1 MENRSLIYV
10 MDPMCS
16 WCWAFSETLDS
27 WLQLHSDLNVL
38 WVMGGLAPD
47 SDEPMPEP
55 MRDAIASTWKR
66 IESQTGT
73 TFNHDFWHN
82 NTPRRSTYPS
92 CRAVIAA
99 GELHPQGRQLMSKAI
114 QKAYYLDA
122 KNPSDTSTL
131 IECAELIGLDGP
143 KFTDQLNSEDVDA
156 TLSSEL
162 EFCRTLG
169 VQGFPALLLVNG
181 DEITP
186 LALGYSTL
194 DKVESRFNASL
205 QF

>member
-16 WCWAFSETLDS
+16 WCWAFSKTLDN
-27 WLQLHSDLNVL
+27 WLQQHPDLDVL

-47 SDEPMPEP
+47 SDEPMPQS
-55 MRDAIASTWKR
+55 MREAIASTWQR

-73 TFNHDFWHN
+73 RFNYDFWTR

-114 QKAYYLDA
+114 QQAYYLEA
-122 KNPSDTSTL
+122 KNPSDTNIL
-131 IECAELIGLDGP
+131 IECAASIGLDEIQFAELLSSELIDS
-143 KFTDQLNSEDVDA
+143 KLN
-156 TLSSEL
+156 SEL
-162 EFCRTLG
+162 EFCKSLG
-169 VQGFPALLLVNG
+169 VQGFPALLLVNN
-181 DEITP
+181 ESITP

-194 DKVESRFNASL
+194 DKIEKRFRETH
-205 QF
+205 

>member
-16 WCWAFSETLDS
+16 WCWAFSKTLDN
-27 WLQLHSDLNVL
+27 WLQQHPDLDVL

-47 SDEPMPEP
+47 SDEPMPQS
-55 MRDAIASTWKR
+55 MREAIASTWQR

-73 TFNHDFWHN
+73 RFNYDFWTR

-99 GELHPQGRQLMSKAI
+99 GELHPEGRQLMSQAI

-122 KNPSDTSTL
+122 KNPSETSTL
-131 IECAELIGLDGP
+131 LECAESIGLDASQFAELLSSDRIES
-143 KFTDQLNSEDVDA
+143 KLN
-156 TLSSEL
+156 SEL

-169 VQGFPALLLVNG
+169 IQGFPALLLVN
-181 DEITP
+181 DEAVIP

-194 DKVESRFNASL
+194 DKIEKRFRETH
-205 QF
+205 

>member
-1 MENRSLIYV
+1 

-16 WCWAFSETLDS
+16 WCWAFSKTLDN
-27 WLQLHSDLNVL
+27 WLQQHPDLDVL

-47 SDEPMPEP
+47 SDEPMPQS
-55 MRDAIASTWKR
+55 MREAIASTWQR

-73 TFNHDFWHN
+73 RFNYDFWHN

-114 QKAYYLDA
+114 QQAYYLEA
-122 KNPSDTSTL
+122 KNPSDTNIL
-131 IECAELIGLDGP
+131 IERAASIGLDEIQ
-143 KFTDQLNSEDVDA
+143 FAEL
-156 TLSSEL
+156 LSSEL
-162 EFCRTLG
+162 IDSKLNSELELCKSLG
-169 VQGFPALLLVNG
+169 VQGFPALLLVDN
-181 DEITP
+181 ESITP

-194 DKVESRFNASL
+194 DKIEKRF
-205 QF
+205 QETH

>member
-16 WCWAFSETLDS
+16 WCWAFSKTLDN
-27 WLQLHSDLNVL
+27 WLQQHPDLDVL

-47 SDEPMPEP
+47 SDEPMPQS
-55 MRDAIASTWKR
+55 MREAIASTWQR

-73 TFNHDFWHN
+73 RFNYDFWHN

-114 QKAYYLDA
+114 QQAYYLEA
-122 KNPSDTSTL
+122 KNPSDTNIL
-131 IECAELIGLDGP
+131 IERAASIGLDEIQ
-143 KFTDQLNSEDVDA
+143 FAEL
-156 TLSSEL
+156 LSSEL
-162 EFCRTLG
+162 IDSKLNSELELCKSLG
-169 VQGFPALLLVNG
+169 VQGFPALLLVDN
-181 DEITP
+181 ESITP

-194 DKVESRFNASL
+194 DKIEKRF
-205 QF
+205 QETH

>member
-16 WCWAFSETLDS
+16 WCWAFSKTLEN
-27 WLQLHSDLNVL
+27 WLQQHPDLDVL

-47 SDEPMPEP
+47 SDEPMPQS
-55 MRDAIASTWKR
+55 MREAIASTWQR

-73 TFNHDFWHN
+73 RFNYDFWHN

-114 QKAYYLDA
+114 QQAYYLEA
-122 KNPSDTSTL
+122 KNPSDTNIL
-131 IECAELIGLDGP
+131 IERAASIGLDEIQ
-143 KFTDQLNSEDVDA
+143 FAEL
-156 TLSSEL
+156 LSSEL
-162 EFCRTLG
+162 IDSKLNSELELCKSLG
-169 VQGFPALLLVNG
+169 VQGFPALLLVDN
-181 DEITP
+181 ESITP

-194 DKVESRFNASL
+194 DKIEKRF
-205 QF
+205 QETH

>member
-1 MENRSLIYV
+1 MHP
-10 MDPMCS
+10 D
-16 WCWAFSETLDS
+16 LD
-27 WLQLHSDLNVL
+27 VL

-47 SDEPMPEP
+47 SDEPMPLT

-73 TFNHDFWHN
+73 PFNHDFWTQ

-99 GELHPQGRQLMSKAI
+99 GELHLEGRLMMSRAI

-122 KNPSDTSTL
+122 KNPSDMSTL
-131 IECAELIGLDGP
+131 IECAETIGLDESQ
-143 KFTDQLNSEDVDA
+143 FSEQLRSDLIESKLN
-156 TLSSEL
+156 SEL
-162 EFCRTLG
+162 EFSRTLS

-181 DEITP
+181 DAITP

-194 DKVESRFNASL
+194 DKIEKRFKESL
-205 QF
+205 

>member
-1 MENRSLIYV
+1 

-16 WCWAFSETLDS
+16 WCWAFSKTLDS
-27 WLQLHSDLNVL
+27 WLDMHPDLDVL

-47 SDEPMPEP
+47 SDEPMPLT

-73 TFNHDFWHN
+73 PFNHDFWTQ
-82 NTPRRSTYPS
+82 NTPKRSTYPS

-99 GELHPQGRQLMSKAI
+99 GELHPEGRLMMSRAI

-122 KNPSDTSTL
+122 KNPSDMSTL
-131 IECAELIGLDGP
+131 IECAETIGLDESQ
-143 KFTDQLNSEDVDA
+143 FSEQLRSDLIESKLN
-156 TLSSEL
+156 SEL
-162 EFCRTLG
+162 EFIRTLG

-181 DEITP
+181 DAITP

-194 DKVESRFNASL
+194 DKIEKRFKESL
-205 QF
+205 